1 MIPKRTIAAS
11 SFLALSLAAG
21 GCASLGQAGPDY
33 ARAEAVAP
41 DGWTETSNRV
51 SKMNPNSHWWE
62 VFDDP
67 VLDSLIADAF
77 AQNYDLAALRA
88 NLRKARALRS
98 KAAGQLRPS
107 VTAGANAQLISRSE
121 NGLIP
126 AGDVIG
132 IEADTDL
139 YDAGFDAIWEIDLF
153 GGTHRAIEA
162 ADARLAASTASLDAA
177 QLSTA
182 AEIARTYIELIGFER
197 QRIARNVIAN
207 VQERSMRLVESH
219 LAVGSATSSDV
230 DRAATRLFRAQATLP
245 PLEAEIQAAVYRL
258 AVLTGVRPDQ
268 LSGKID
274 LANLTA
280 ALPGAKTINIGSP
293 TGMLRARPD
302 VRQAERLLAAE
313 TADIGV
319 AQADLLPKL
328 TLAATAGVEAIDF
341 SDLFNAASIAGSVG
355 PRLSLPIFG
364 RSKLKAQV
372 EAERAEAEAALAVY
386 QQTVLRALEEAES
399 AIARYDRAH
408 EVVTQLGLAHK
419 HAAEGLAV
427 STLRYDAGEDG
438 YSTVLDSES
447 NLAEINIELT
457 EAEKLLR
464 THAVSLMKAVSGT
477 LPVERVNV
485 VKTGTKATPEP
496 NHSELAAVITRRLID
511 EKSPNHAIQ
520 VIQQ

>member
-1 MIPKRTIAAS
+1 MIPMRTIAAS

-33 ARAEAVAP
+33 AHPEVVAP

-51 SKMNPNSHWWE
+51 SQMNPNSDWWRI
-62 VFDDP
+62 FADP
-67 VLDSLIADAF
+67 VLDSLVADAF

-88 NLRKARALRS
+88 NLRKARALRR
-98 KAAGQLRPS
+98 KAAGQLQPS
-107 VTAGANAQLISRSE
+107 VSASTSAQLLSRSE

-197 QRIARNVIAN
+197 QHAARTVIVN

-230 DRAATRLFRAQATLP
+230 DRAAARFFRTQATLP
-245 PLEAEIQAAVYRL
+245 ALEAEIQAAIYRL

-274 LANLTA
+274 LANLTS

-293 TGMLRARPD
+293 SGMLRARPD

-319 AQADLLPKL
+319 AVADLLPRL
-328 TLAATAGVEAIDF
+328 TLAATAGVESIDF
-341 SDLFNAASIAGSVG
+341 SDLFNAASLAASVG

-372 EAERAEAEAALAVY
+372 DAERAEAETALAVY

-399 AIARYDRAH
+399 ALARYDRAH
-408 EVVTQLGLAHK
+408 EVVNRFGSAQT
-419 HAAEGLAV
+419 HAVEELRV
-427 STLRYDAGEDG
+427 STLRYEAGEDG
-438 YSTVLDSES
+438 YSAVLDSES
-447 NLAEINIELT
+447 NLAEINIELA

-464 THAVSLMKAVSGT
+464 THAVSLMKAIGGAPS
-477 LPVERVNV
+477 VEA
-485 VKTGTKATPEP
+485 VKTAKAETKALTKPR
-496 NHSELAAVITRRLID
+496 HSEVATGISHGLID
-511 EKSPNHAIQ
+511 EKSPSHTMQ
-520 VIQQ
+520 VIQL